1 MTITNTG
8 ASNARFYLERSLQF
22 KTNSMSRISSG
33 RRIVS
38 ASDDA
43 AGLSVATKMR
53 AQIEGTRQASQNS
66 SNAISL
72 VKTAEASSA
81 EIANILNRMR
91 ELAIQVKNGT
101 YSGADRAKAQVE
113 VEELRREL
121 NKIAMHTNFNGSKL
135 LDGSFDRDM
144 LVGHSG
150 SETINVDIGDFTSS
164 NLGKGSVA
172 ELGSENNH
180 PDIAVTNLSVQE
192 GDVVTIDR
200 SVLGMS
206 ALSPAVGGTYSL
218 SGTNADQFTIDS
230 STGNI
235 TAITAL
241 DYESPTGGTLRNSTT
256 YRFDVNY
263 TVGGTKYIEE
273 VTLELTDGGSEAQT
287 GSDITIQLSE
297 SSSISIN
304 QAGSKVI
311 SENFQSFINAD
322 TGGSGAFSLSGVDAG
337 DFSIDANG
345 VITAPGGLDFDAPT
359 GGAANDSNTYVFDIN
374 YTNSDGDTFSETVTL
389 SITDMDNPDL
399 GGGTPSWMNSVTPSH
414 NDYPP
419 AGTPYSLPRGN
430 YFLTVDNGSISL
442 GQKSG
447 LVAPMGYSAGDWNG
461 SNIIGISG
469 SPTDLMNA
477 LSSLTYTGS
486 GGTVSLT
493 ATHYWHT
500 YSPVTDD
507 IYELLWGDYTASDA
521 VTEASENR
529 HYSFTASLATINSAE
544 ENDWINNFLIDAYAR
559 DPRTATYYGGA
570 STYNTWINGTDSATE
585 GTWVYDDGPEDGN
598 VFWIGGISGS
608 AQNGYYSNWAS
619 GNPDNSGD
627 QDYVQIIVDSSNSS
641 TSGQWY
647 DQQESNTAN
656 ALIEYNV
663 SGRTGYYDFIE
674 IPSSPL
680 FTSSVQVNSSA
691 TQSSTSVVVGD
702 FSQSLDDLALT
713 NSGTITSA
721 IGILDQALQQTS
733 ELRAYLGAKTNQ
745 LEASYSSLIAQT
757 MYVGLAKGRIMDA
770 DMANESTR
778 LALADMLSKT
788 SADMLLRAQ
797 TAQKENLLSI
807 IEQA

>member
-72 VKTAEASSA
+72 VKTAETSSA

-101 YSGADRAKAQVE
+101 YSGADRAKAQAE

-180 PDIAVTNLSVQE
+180 PNIAVTNLSVQE

-235 TAITAL
+235 TAVTAL

-322 TGGSGAFSLSGVDAG
+322 TGGSGAFSLSGMDAG

-359 GGAANDSNTYVFDIN
+359 GGAADDSNTYIFDIN
-374 YTNSDGDTFSETVTL
+374 YTNSNGDTFNETVTL
-389 SITDMDNPDL
+389 SITDMDNPNLDT
-399 GGGTPSWMNSVTPSH
+399 GNPTWFTNGAVA
-414 NDYPP
+414 P
-419 AGTPYSLPRGN
+419 AGTPYSKPRGN
-430 YFLTVDNGSISL
+430 YFLSVDNGSISL
-442 GQKSG
+442 AYTTG
-447 LVAPMGYSAGDWNG
+447 LVAPYGYSTTEWNG
-461 SNIIGISG
+461 STQIGISG
-469 SPTDLMNA
+469 SPADLSAA
-477 LSSLTYTGS
+477 LASLVYTGS
-486 GGTVSLT
+486 GGTVSKT

-507 IYELLWGDYTASDA
+507 IYELLWGDYDAAGASS
-521 VTEASENR
+521 ASSIS
-529 HYSFTASLATINSAE
+529 HYGFTASLATVDSAE
-544 ENDWINNFLIDAYAR
+544 ENAWINNFLIDAYAR
-559 DPRTATYYGGA
+559 DPRTATYYGVA
-570 STYNTWINGTDSATE
+570 STYDTWINGTDSATE

-619 GNPDNSGD
+619 GNPDNSGN
-627 QDYVQIIVDSSNSS
+627 QDYVQIIVDSSDSS

-647 DQQESNTAN
+647 DQPESNTAN

-663 SGRTGYYDFIE
+663 SGRTSYYDFIE

-702 FSQSLDDLALT
+702 FSQSLDDLSLT

-770 DMANESTR
+770 DMASESTR
-778 LALADMLSKT
+778 LALANMLSKT

-807 IEQA
+807 IEQT

>member
-8 ASNARFYLERSLQF
+8 ASNARFYLEKSLQF

-72 VKTAEASSA
+72 VKTAETSSA

-101 YSGADRAKAQVE
+101 YSGADRAKAQAE

-180 PDIAVTNLSVQE
+180 PNIAVTNLSVQE

-273 VTLELTDGGSEAQT
+273 VTLELTDGGSGAQT
-287 GSDITIQLSE
+287 GNN
-297 SSSISIN
+297 IN
-304 QAGSKVI
+304 IDVTEANTVELNQVASRVT
-311 SENFQSFINAD
+311 SENFQSFVAND
-322 TGGSGAFSLSGVDAG
+322 TGSAGAYSLSGTDAAH
-337 DFSIDANG
+337 FSINGDG
-345 VITAPGGLDFDAPT
+345 VITAVGGLDYENPL
-359 GGAANDSNTYVFDIN
+359 GGANDDQNQYSLKIE
-374 YTNSDGDTFSETVTL
+374 YTNSDGDTFSENITINVNNIDDLDFTL
-389 SITDMDNPDL
+389 PGWTD
-399 GGGTPSWMNSVTPSH
+399 S
-414 NDYPP
+414 
-419 AGTPYSLPRGN
+419 AGLRVHLS
-430 YFLTVDNGSISL
+430 VDNGTISL
-442 GQKSG
+442 SETTN
-447 LVAPMGYSAGDWNG
+447 LIVPYGYSSQDW
-461 SNIIGISG
+461 SG
-469 SPTDLMNA
+469 SAEITFLALDSVTAANA
-477 LSSLTYTGS
+477 LQSLSYVGS
-486 GGTVSLT
+486 GGTIT
-493 ATHYWHT
+493 RT
-500 YSPVTDD
+500 YSQ
-507 IYELLWGDYTASDA
+507 GDVVFNPNTNTFYQLRSDLPM
-521 VTEASENR
+521 T
-529 HYSFTASLATINSAE
+529 
-544 ENDWINNFLIDAYAR
+544 
-559 DPRTATYYGGA
+559 TYLNALSWTQTTSYHHGGA
-570 STYNTWINGTDSATE
+570 SPYLVTITTEEESQFIVDHLDVGLSSTLVWVNGSDDANE
-585 GTWVYDDGPEDGN
+585 GVWRYTGGPNDGE
-598 VFWIGGISGS
+598 VFWIGDENGS
-608 AQNGYYSNWAS
+608 SQNGYFAGWSSDNPNDYHGQDYARMQLGTSDPAIDGVWDDITAGHSAQILAEYENIDRSKDLDVS
-619 GNPDNSGD
+619 GNAVPSPTTA
-627 QDYVQIIVDSSNSS
+627 SS
-641 TSGQWY
+641 TVYS
-647 DQQESNTAN
+647 E
-656 ALIEYNV
+656 
-663 SGRTGYYDFIE
+663 
-674 IPSSPL
+674 
-680 FTSSVQVNSSA
+680 A
-691 TQSSTSVVVGD
+691 TQSSSVVLASD
-702 FSQSLDDLALT
+702 FTQSLDDLSLT
-713 NSGTITSA
+713 NLGTITSA

-770 DMANESTR
+770 DMATESTR

-797 TAQKENLLSI
+797 TAQKKSLLSI
-807 IEQA
+807 IEQT